1 MFWLGL
7 GIGGLVAY
15 IVYLKYENIQLKED
29 LETIGQFLID
39 KGIASEVLMPVGEE
53 NDDEEEGANY

>member
-39 KGIASEVLMPVGEE
+39 KGIASEVLTPVGEE